1 MSAFN
6 RTIIAGFFYTGYAPV
21 APGTVGSLAACILL
35 WLLPTPELWI
45 WCGALAVFFLISVAA
60 ADRVAR
66 DVGPDPSIVVI
77 DEAMG
82 MAIAVTLAPK
92 TWLWWGLAFLLFR
105 ILDIWKPWPC
115 RRLERFPGGWGIVL
129 DDVGAGVY
137 TCLAIQGVLLITSG

>member
-1 MSAFN
+1 MGILNLNQDS
-6 RTIIAGFFYTGYAPV
+6 FYPNSQCHAT
-21 APGTVGSLAACILL
+21 
-35 WLLPTPELWI
+35 
-45 WCGALAVFFLISVAA
+45 
-60 ADRVAR
+60 
-66 DVGPDPSIVVI
+66 
-77 DEAMG
+77 DEAMV

-137 TCLAIQGVLLITSG
+137 TCLAIQGVLLITGG